1 MRASGFSAMD
11 VVDAIEEV
19 FWWNRAGAPLKV
31 PTLGTRATLTREL
44 TPLERDVL
52 LCACVDITI
61 GLRPYIS
68 AMN

>member
-1 MRASGFSAMD
+1 
-11 VVDAIEEV
+11 
-19 FWWNRAGAPLKV
+19 V
-31 PTLGTRATLTREL
+31 PILGTRATLTREL